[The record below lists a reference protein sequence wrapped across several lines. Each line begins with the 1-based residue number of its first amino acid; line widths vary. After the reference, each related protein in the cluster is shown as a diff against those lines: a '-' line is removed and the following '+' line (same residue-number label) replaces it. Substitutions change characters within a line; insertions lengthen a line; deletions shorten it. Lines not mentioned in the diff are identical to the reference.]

1 MNEKN
6 SHQEMTTTLVVMTLN
21 EVEGCREIMPQLKHY
36 RLKPVGLFEE
46 TDWKSVLF
54 NHSGIYSPPL
64 GA

>member
-1 MNEKN
+1 MNEEN

-54 NHSGIYSPPL
+54 S
-64 GA
+64 